1 MYTTVEQHSQP
12 LLLLLPQRHH
22 SNYFPSTFKTT
33 TPSQQLPGEH
43 HNPTKEISSSFQQLS
58 LNIPPPDTKKF
69 NFICLFFNHILNLKD
84 PTIILEKEKDIL
96 KFNKLCKIETDEEQQ
111 PVEILK
117 NLVFPPDIWIRDE
130 IKVKDIKIKSTMLN
144 EVNEMIETELKDVN
158 DQSTFEEIT
167 LNYYA
172 KLLVAYKFY
181 DIPIRVSHPTPYLAH
196 NRVLEEEEED
206 GNRSPDFDFG
216 FLEKP
221 VYRTSSNQ
229 SSGSSKSKDRRSST
243 GSNLSKK
250 RFLSFLGGS
259 TSTSSPESSTQ
270 PPSIPQ
276 SNMSNS
282 PPPQLQYPIL
292 PPPQT
297 SQQQQQ
303 QQQQQQLV
311 QQQQRHSQHSASSSS
326 PKQQHTPLATTS
338 SSPTLPQEGTFNSI
352 LSKSKLY
359 GRIKKHRESQASMN
373 SNMSLQS
380 LGSNNRN
387 SVSTNATTTS
397 VGSRRRSNYAVSST
411 SLGAS
416 TSLLSSAS
424 TIHDE
429 TIEQRVENLK
439 DKYEYYIQ
447 ILRLFKN
454 SEKILRVLVNSHNI
468 NNKLL
473 KFIEFIKKRLLKF
486 IMIDI
491 MSMMLTYCDLQ
502 CVNFYNVK

>member
-181 DIPIRVSHPTPYLAH
+181 DIPTRVSHPTPYLAH

-216 FLEKP
+216 FLENQCTVHRQTNP
-221 VYRTSSNQ
+221 VVLLNPKIDDQAPVVIYQR
-229 SSGSSKSKDRRSST
+229 KDSCH
-243 GSNLSKK
+243 
-250 RFLSFLGGS
+250 F
-259 TSTSSPESSTQ
+259 
-270 PPSIPQ
+270 
-276 SNMSNS
+276 
-282 PPPQLQYPIL
+282 
-292 PPPQT
+292 
-297 SQQQQQ
+297 
-303 QQQQQQLV
+303 
-311 QQQQRHSQHSASSSS
+311 
-326 PKQQHTPLATTS
+326 
-338 SSPTLPQEGTFNSI
+338 
-352 LSKSKLY
+352 
-359 GRIKKHRESQASMN
+359 
-373 SNMSLQS
+373 
-380 LGSNNRN
+380 
-387 SVSTNATTTS
+387 
-397 VGSRRRSNYAVSST
+397 
-411 SLGAS
+411 
-416 TSLLSSAS
+416 
-424 TIHDE
+424 
-429 TIEQRVENLK
+429 
-439 DKYEYYIQ
+439 
-447 ILRLFKN
+447 
-454 SEKILRVLVNSHNI
+454 
-468 NNKLL
+468 
-473 KFIEFIKKRLLKF
+473 
-486 IMIDI
+486 
-491 MSMMLTYCDLQ
+491 
-502 CVNFYNVK
+502 